1 MISVLIATKGRPAK
15 LARCLASIPRSIP
28 VAIHATCRE
37 DLYIGDWKDAPMW
50 VSTSTGPEN
59 IVQAF
64 NLLAHP
70 NRSIP
75 GPYLLPVPDD
85 VRFADGF
92 FDHLQSWVSDHPEQ
106 QVIGCPVTNR
116 KHNDDAVT
124 LVHRSAID
132 ARGHLFDPRFEHFF
146 IDYELG
152 LWAKQRKVFGVCPQA
167 TLEHFHPEVS
177 GEYDDTHRHR
187 RMDKWRHDKA
197 IWDQIRGKEPAPAAA
212 TAQT

>member
-15 LARCLASIPRSIP
+15 LARCLASIPRSVS

-37 DLYIGDWKDAPMW
+37 DLYIGDWKDAPNW

-59 IVQAF
+59 IVEAF

-70 NRSIP
+70 NRSVP
-75 GPYLLPVPDD
+75 GPYFLPVPDD

-92 FDHLQSWVSDHPEQ
+92 FDHLEAWALSHPEQ

-152 LWAKQRKVFGVCPQA
+152 RWAKKRKAFGVCPNA

-197 IWDQIRGKEPAPAAA
+197 IWDQIRGKAPAPAAA